1 LVNGKRRNWKMLK
14 SDIERKK
21 ADVSGPGIGSYAQ
34 VEKVLPKNY
43 NSVLNPKETQR
54 ATFAVKS

>member
-1 LVNGKRRNWKMLK
+1 MLK

-21 ADVSGPGIGSYAQ
+21 ADLSGPGIGSYEQ